1 MKIVKEFSRFAE
13 EYTKHNRIQIE
24 VASRLTSMLD
34 KKRYKKVL
42 DLGCGSGAVYDN
54 FTKKNISVDKF
65 IAFDFSQEMLNLH
78 PSSLNVEKVCL
89 DFNKKESFL
98 SYKNSEF
105 DILISASALQW
116 SKDLSSVLERISL
129 LADNHY
135 FAFFTSKTFTTLHQ
149 TAGIQ
154 SPIYSKEFIVE
165 NLNKYYTYALET
177 VEYRLHFS
185 SVREMFQYIK
195 RSGVSG
201 GTGQLSYRSMK
212 QLMQEYP
219 LDYLEFEVV
228 FVKGIRS

>member
-13 EYTKHNRIQIE
+13 EYTKHNMIQIE
-24 VASRLTSMLD
+24 VASQLTSMLD

-54 FTKKNISVDKF
+54 FSKKNIYIETF

-78 PSSLNVEKVCL
+78 PSSLNIKKVCS
-89 DFNKKESFL
+89 DFNKKESF
-98 SYKNSEF
+98 SAYKNNEF
-105 DILISASALQW
+105 NLLISASALQW
-116 SKDLSSVLERISL
+116 SNDLSSVLETISL
-129 LADNHY
+129 LADKYY
-135 FAFFTSKTFTTLHQ
+135 FAFFTSKTFATLHQ
-149 TAGIQ
+149 TAGIA
-154 SPIYSKEFIVE
+154 SPIYSKEFLIE
-165 NLNKYYTYALET
+165 NLNKYYNYELEV
-177 VEYRLHFS
+177 VEYRLNFS

-212 QLMQEYP
+212 QLMREYP

-228 FVKGIRS
+228 FVKAVKS

>member
-13 EYTKHNRIQIE
+13 EYKKHNRIQVE

-34 KKRYKKVL
+34 KKRYLKVL

-54 FTKKNISVDKF
+54 LNEKSIFIDKF

-78 PSSLNVEKVCL
+78 PSSLNIEKVCS

-98 SYKNSEF
+98 SYRNHEF
-105 DILISASALQW
+105 DVLISASALQW
-116 SKDLSSVLERISL
+116 SNDLSSVLETISL
-129 LADNHY
+129 LADKYY
-135 FAFFTSKTFTTLHQ
+135 FAFFTSKTFATLHQ
-149 TAGIQ
+149 TACIA
-154 SPIYSKEFIVE
+154 SPIYSKEFLIE
-165 NLNKYYTYALET
+165 NLNKYYNYELEV
-177 VEYRLHFS
+177 VEYRLNFS

-212 QLMQEYP
+212 QLMREYP

-228 FVKGIRS
+228 FVKAVKS

>member
-13 EYTKHNRIQIE
+13 EYKKHNMIQVE

-34 KKRYKKVL
+34 KKRYSKVL
-42 DLGCGSGAVYDN
+42 DLGCGSGTVYDN
-54 FTKKNISVDKF
+54 LNKKSIFIDKF

-78 PSSLNVEKVCL
+78 PSSLNIEKICS
-89 DFNKKESFL
+89 DFNRKESFL
-98 SYKNSEF
+98 SYRNHEF

-116 SKDLSSVLERISL
+116 SDDLSAVLESISS
-129 LADNHY
+129 LANQYY
-135 FAFFTSKTFTTLHQ
+135 FAFFTSNTFSTLHK
-149 TAGIQ
+149 TAAIL
-154 SPIYSKEFIVE
+154 SPIYSKEFLVK
-165 NLNKYYTYALET
+165 NLNKYYDYELET
-177 VEYRLHFS
+177 VEYRLSFS

-212 QLMQEYP
+212 QLMREYP

-228 FVKGIRS
+228 FVNAVKS

>member
-13 EYTKHNRIQIE
+13 EYTKHNMIQIE

-42 DLGCGSGAVYDN
+42 DLGCGTGAVYDN
-54 FTKKNISVDKF
+54 LSKKNIYVDRF
-65 IAFDFSQEMLNLH
+65 IAFDFSQEMLDLH
-78 PSSLNVEKVCL
+78 PSSLNVEKVCS
-89 DFNKKESFL
+89 DFNKEESFL
-98 SYKNSEF
+98 AYKNSEF

-116 SKDLSSVLERISL
+116 SEDLSSVLERISL
-129 LADNHY
+129 LADNYY
-135 FAFFTSKTFTTLHQ
+135 FAFFTSNTFATLHQ
-149 TAGIQ
+149 TAGIK
-154 SPIYSKEFIVE
+154 SPIYSKEFLIE
-165 NLNKYYTYALET
+165 NLNKYYTYELET

-201 GTGQLSYRSMK
+201 GRGQLSYRSMK
-212 QLMQEYP
+212 QLMREYP

>member
-13 EYTKHNRIQIE
+13 EYKKHNMIQVE
-24 VASRLTSMLD
+24 VASRLTSMLG
-34 KKRYKKVL
+34 KKRYRKVL

-54 FTKKNISVDKF
+54 VSKKNISIDTF

-78 PSSLNVEKVCL
+78 PSSSNVEKVCS

-98 SYKNSEF
+98 AYKNSEF
-105 DILISASALQW
+105 DVLISASALQW
-116 SKDLSSVLERISL
+116 SDNLSAVLESISS
-129 LADNHY
+129 LANGYY
-135 FAFFTSKTFTTLHQ
+135 FAFFTSKTFATLHQ
-149 TAGIQ
+149 VAGIT
-154 SPIYSKEFIVE
+154 SPIYSTEFLVE
-165 NLNKYYTYALET
+165 NLNKYYSYELEA
-177 VEYRLHFS
+177 VEYRLNFS

-212 QLMQEYP
+212 QLMREYP

-228 FVKGIRS
+228 FVKAVKS